1 MTQMT
6 AAQESCANTRAKV
19 IDAGFS
25 QHSIASTGVRSR
37 AIFVIFLFKM
47 IRTRSCWPWYC
58 GAKGHGPYGGAH
70 DGHRF
75 KRCAW
80 EYMTQCIFFTK
91 KDMLWR
97 RWKPHMVRAYTV
109 MTHVAFKDR
118 IKACLCAQHASVVGT
133 PSIMSKDTLLLCRH
147 VWPIRARAHCG
158 SLPVR

>member
-6 AAQESCANTRAKV
+6 IAQGSCANTRAKV

-25 QHSIASTGVRSR
+25 QHSIASTGVWRR
-37 AIFVIFLFKM
+37 GIFVVFLFKM
-47 IRTRSCWPWYC
+47 IRTRSFWSRYC
-58 GAKGHGPYGGAH
+58 GAKGHGLYGGAH

-80 EYMTQCIFFTK
+80 EYMTQCIFSTK

-97 RWKPHMVRAYTV
+97 RWKPHMVRVYTV

-118 IKACLCAQHASVVGT
+118 VKAHRCS
-133 PSIMSKDTLLLCRH
+133 
-147 VWPIRARAHCG
+147 
-158 SLPVR
+158 